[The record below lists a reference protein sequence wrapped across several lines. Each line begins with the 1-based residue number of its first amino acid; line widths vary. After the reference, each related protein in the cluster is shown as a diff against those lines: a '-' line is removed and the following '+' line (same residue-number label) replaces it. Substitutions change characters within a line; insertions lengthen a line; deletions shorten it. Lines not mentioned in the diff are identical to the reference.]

1 MKNKNG
7 FSFKLPRYIPRY
19 LPALFFFG
27 IVFFG
32 FIKTFILAALILL
45 AYNKKEI
52 MDIYS
57 KRTATSSGN
66 TDAEEGQDTDTR
78 DGLVAKTLHKQN
90 LKSQGGSKMINNKLG
105 EKISNLNIDKSQV
118 LGHFHLGKKALT
130 SALLIIGA
138 IILFNLCTFTVD
150 ESTTVVVK
158 TLGNM
163 NKIIVSK
170 DNTAVDVQNTLKPD
184 FKNLVI
190 VKDKGLFFKIPF
202 IQSVNS
208 YTSKLITYQSTEEL
222 VTTGDKRQ
230 YMVEFFAQYKV
241 THPGLFEVSMADF
254 SKANSTLD
262 NLIYPVI
269 IKKINK
275 LPSEEFLTNKE
286 KLYSEL
292 EESKRELNEKIAHY
306 GIEVDDI
313 EIHRTLL
320 PPANIASTYDK
331 MVKERQA
338 IAQQMRSEGDEEYD
352 KVVSATDREKK
363 ELIGAAIEESESI
376 KGEAD
381 SQALKIYSE
390 AFSKDPGFYE
400 FLRTLKA
407 YESSIDSETTIYLD
421 KNNEMLRIFSN
432 GN

>member
-1 MKNKNG
+1 MSK
-7 FSFKLPRYIPRY
+7 I
-19 LPALFFFG
+19 
-27 IVFFG
+27 
-32 FIKTFILAALILL
+32 
-45 AYNKKEI
+45 NKKLE
-52 MDIYS
+52 
-57 KRTATSSGN
+57 
-66 TDAEEGQDTDTR
+66 
-78 DGLVAKTLHKQN
+78 LL
-90 LKSQGGSKMINNKLG
+90 
-105 EKISNLNIDKSQV
+105 
-118 LGHFHLGKKALT
+118 HLGKKVMTIVGLV
-130 SALLIIGA
+130 IGA
-138 IILFNLCTFTVD
+138 VILFNLCTFTVD

-170 DNTAVDVQNTLKPD
+170 DNTVVDIQNKLKPD
-184 FKNLVI
+184 FKDLVI

-202 IQSVNS
+202 VQSVNP

-230 YMVEFFAQYKV
+230 YMVKFFAQYKV
-241 THPGLFEVSMADF
+241 THPGLFEVSMAGF

-292 EESKRELNEKIAHY
+292 EESKKELNEKIAHY

-331 MVKERQA
+331 MIKERQA

-352 KVVSATDREKK
+352 KVVAATDREKK
-363 ELIGAAIEESESI
+363 DLIGAAIEESERI
-376 KGEAD
+376 RGEAD
-381 SQALKIYSE
+381 AEALRIYSE

-407 YESSIDSETTIYLD
+407 YESSIDEETTIYLD
-421 KNNEMLRIFSN
+421 NNNEILRIFSD

>member
-1 MKNKNG
+1 MPN
-7 FSFKLPRYIPRY
+7 FKFKEFIPKY
-19 LPALFFFG
+19 LPIFFIFG
-27 IVFFG
+27 VIFFG
-32 FIKTFILAALILL
+32 FIESLTVSVFVLLIR
-45 AYNKKEI
+45 NREEVRKMFMKKFNSTTEQPKEI
-52 MDIYS
+52 GDENNESIES
-57 KRTATSSGN
+57 
-66 TDAEEGQDTDTR
+66 
-78 DGLVAKTLHKQN
+78 TLHNQEQQK
-90 LKSQGGSKMINNKLG
+90 QGGKIMRNHKLG
-105 EKISNLNIDKSQV
+105 DLNIDTSQIMN
-118 LGHFHLGKKALT
+118 HLNFGKKAV
-130 SALLIIGA
+130 SKVILLLGFFII
-138 IILFNLCTFTVD
+138 FSLCTFTVD

-163 NKIIVSK
+163 NKVIVSK
-170 DNTAVDVQNTLKPD
+170 DNATVDIQNLLRPD
-184 FKNLVI
+184 FKDLKI

-202 IQSVNS
+202 IQDANH

-230 YMVEFFAQYKV
+230 YMVKFFAQYKV
-241 THPGLFEVSMADF
+241 THPGLFEVSMGGF

-286 KLYSEL
+286 RLYKEL
-292 EESKRELNEKIAHY
+292 EESKKELNEKIALY

-331 MVKERQA
+331 MIKERQA
-338 IAQQMRSEGDEEYD
+338 IAQQIRSEGDEEYD

-363 ELIGAAIEESESI
+363 ELIGAAIEESEGI
-376 KGEAD
+376 RGEAD
-381 SQALKIYSE
+381 AEALKIYSE
-390 AFSKDPGFYE
+390 AFSKDPEFYE

-407 YESSIDSETTIYLD
+407 YENSIDSDTTIYLD
-421 KNNEMLRIFSN
+421 KNNEILRIFSN
-432 GN
+432 GR